1 MITVKLKGLAPQR
14 FQSAPEAMQFCMA
27 HVQIHSSLVIAA
39 IKKLANLE
47 SLPASGFQ
55 VSCFPYKIKHAS
67 AGFVRAVAI
76 FEE

>member
-1 MITVKLKGLAPQR
+1 V
-14 FQSAPEAMQFCMA
+14 
-27 HVQIHSSLVIAA
+27 
-39 IKKLANLE
+39 
-47 SLPASGFQ
+47 